1 MRVIVCRALLPITG
15 YWALLLALSL
25 QATSSG
31 APSSHAPSGILLPI
45 IVLAGLPVVF
55 LASLILFRDAH
66 ASGSLLALRDDL
78 TGVGNRRAFVTQS
91 QILIR
96 KAKPGA
102 LGLILLDVDGLKQ
115 LNDSCGHQ
123 AGDELLEKVAKHI
136 EAKGKIYRIGGDE
149 FAILVDRTTGQ
160 HMTSLMQALE
170 PFIDT
175 FETCG
180 HAHEVRVSFGST
192 SNRENEKFQELFRRA
207 DDSLI
212 QHKRQLYSQGRYN
225 ERRGPLEAEPAGQ
238 PDDEDALGGS
248 LRSGRLKLLG

>member
-25 QATSSG
+25 QANSPG
-31 APSSHAPSGILLPI
+31 GPAGFLLPT

-115 LNDSCGHQ
+115 LNDTCGHQ

-136 EAKGKIYRIGGDE
+136 EARGKIYRIGGDE

-175 FETCG
+175 FEACG

-212 QHKRQLYSQGRYN
+212 QHKRQLYSQGRFN
-225 ERRGPLEAEPAGQ
+225 ERRGPLETVPEGRTEV
-238 PDDEDALGGS
+238 DEDPIGGS
-248 LRSGRLKLLG
+248 LSSGRLKLLG